1 MNDVSNK
8 PRGSK
13 DSYQQRLVESAT
25 HAAPGDAGEGSGESR
40 VIFHERPW
48 EDARDPSG
56 VRHVFPQLVERVV
69 GEVNALFSQ
78 SEHVTCLRV
87 GEIVVD
93 RFFDGDAERA
103 VTEANFHCSY
113 AALAE
118 HPALKVGRGELRRA
132 VNAVHVRSQL
142 PEDVAAELSYSHLV
156 VLIAV
161 REPASRIALAA
172 QAVREGWS
180 RDELDAACRNAQ
192 PERAADD
199 RRPGRPRKPAWDKS
213 DRAFAAQIRA
223 MLAAPPTAADVGRY
237 GEVALRRA
245 RQRWHGH
252 WQHMGKVVDGFDRV
266 LRRPTT
272 PFGPHSAAPPVEQA
286 PETLHADGH
295 RAAADSDLDDPR

>member
-1 MNDVSNK
+1 MTDVSRQS
-8 PRGSK
+8 RGS
-13 DSYQQRLVESAT
+13 DRAQPRPAADLPPTTPGTDQRMKA
-25 HAAPGDAGEGSGESR
+25 GESR
-40 VIFHERPW
+40 VIFHERPH

-69 GEVNALFSQ
+69 GELNALCSQ

-87 GEIVVD
+87 GETIVE

-118 HPALKVGRGELRRA
+118 HPLLKVGRGEMRRA

-142 PEDVAAELSYSHLV
+142 PDDVVAELSYSHLV

-161 REPASRIALAA
+161 RDPSSRRTLAA

-180 RDELDAACRNAQ
+180 RDELDAACRKAQ
-192 PERAADD
+192 PERSADD

-213 DRAFAAQIRA
+213 DRAMAAQLRA

-237 GEVALRRA
+237 GEQAIRAA

-252 WQHMGKVVDGFDRV
+252 WQCMGKVVDGFDRV
-266 LRRPTT
+266 LRPPTT
-272 PFGPHSAAPPVEQA
+272 PSRPRSEAEPVEHA
-286 PETLHADGH
+286 PEALHANGH
-295 RAAADSDLDDPR
+295 RAAADSELDDTR